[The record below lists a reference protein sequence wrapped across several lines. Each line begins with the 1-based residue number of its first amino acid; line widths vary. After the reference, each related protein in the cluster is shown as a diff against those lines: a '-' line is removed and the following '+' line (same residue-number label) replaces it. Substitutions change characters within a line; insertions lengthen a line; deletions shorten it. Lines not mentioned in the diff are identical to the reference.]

1 LGSSKALLAKRQG
14 LTRSH
19 KVNRDEDLCF
29 ASTNNS
35 SDVKQDIRYAFR
47 MLRKQ
52 PGFGTIAILTL
63 ALGIGA
69 NTAIFSIVNAV
80 LLRPLPYRDADR
92 IMVLNESSGPGQDY
106 SVALPDY
113 FDWRN
118 DNTVFEH
125 LAATHKESRN
135 LSGIPGRDPERVSCA
150 SVTRNFFNVVG
161 VSPETGRI
169 FSEDEDKV
177 GAPPVVVISDRL
189 WQRAFN
195 RDPGL
200 LGRSITLHDQNFTV
214 IGVMP
219 PQITSPQD
227 TDAWFSIMR
236 RSNNPAWMDRSHHP
250 MIFVWGK
257 LKPGVTVDRARV
269 EMKMIAA
276 RLERTYPETNGKVY
290 AVVTPLL
297 ENLVGKYRTN
307 LGLLLGAVGLVL
319 LIACANLANL
329 FAARGAARARE
340 FAIHAAVGATR
351 GQIVKKLLI
360 ESFVIALLGGALGF
374 FLAIWVR
381 DGLIALSPGN
391 VSRFHQISFD
401 LPVLGFTF
409 LVASLTT
416 MLFGLWPAWHTSQA
430 DIQLALKAGSAGSGD
445 PPSAKRARDWLVVSE
460 IALTLTLL
468 VAAGL
473 VLKSFSHLQ
482 SLLLGYEPRAL
493 FTARFEL
500 PWQKYNDRDKI
511 NTFAKALLDKVRSLP
526 GVQNAAVSS
535 NGPLMGGWQTGF
547 WREENQRPQ
556 PSDMLNSDLEV
567 VGGDYFSTLKVP
579 LLRGR
584 AFNERDTK
592 DSPRV
597 IIIDQAMAEQYFPG
611 ENPIGK
617 RLGVDPGNDNESY
630 VMSEIVGVVARMRF
644 HAVDEMA
651 PLPVIYC
658 SLGQAQRTSLTLF
671 VRSTMAS
678 TALER
683 AVRDAVTSIDSSLP
697 VFDARP
703 MTDRVRETWGA
714 QRLLSFLFSV
724 FAGLALVLATI
735 GLYGL
740 LAYTTL
746 KRVPEIGIR
755 LALGAR
761 PAQIRA
767 LILSH
772 GIQLLLIG
780 SAIGLVAAFGL
791 SRALQSVL
799 FEVKG
804 IDPRIYLGV
813 GLILFGATLLAAWI
827 PARRASRV
835 DPIVALHTE

>member
-1 LGSSKALLAKRQG
+1 MNDLRFALRQ
-14 LTRSH
+14 
-19 KVNRDEDLCF
+19 
-29 ASTNNS
+29 
-35 SDVKQDIRYAFR
+35 
-47 MLRKQ
+47 LRKS
-52 PGFGTIAILTL
+52 PGFTLVAVLTL

-80 LLRPLPYRDADR
+80 LLRPLPYPEADR

-150 SVTRNFFNVVG
+150 SVTRNFFNIVG
-161 VSPETGRI
+161 LPPEIGRT
-169 FSEDEDKV
+169 FGEDEDKV

-189 WQRAFN
+189 WRRVFN
-195 RDPGL
+195 ADPGV
-200 LGRSITLHDQNFTV
+200 LGRSITLHDQNYTV

-219 PQITSPQD
+219 PQVTSPQD
-227 TDAWFSIMR
+227 SDVWLSMMR
-236 RSNNPAWMDRSHHP
+236 RSNNAVWMQRFIHP
-250 MIFVWGK
+250 MIYVWGK
-257 LKPGVTVDRARV
+257 LRRGVTVDQARMQ
-269 EMKMIAA
+269 MKGIAA
-276 RLERTYPETNGKVY
+276 RLEKAYPETNGQET

-297 ENLVGKYRTN
+297 ENLVGKYKIN
-307 LGLLLGAVGLVL
+307 LALLLAAVGLVL
-319 LIACANLANL
+319 LITCANLANL
-329 FAARGAARARE
+329 FAARGAARSRE
-340 FAIHAAVGATR
+340 LAIHAAVGATR
-351 GQIVKKLLI
+351 GQIIKKLLI
-360 ESFVIALLGGALGF
+360 ESFVIAILGGALGF
-374 FLAIWVR
+374 LLAVWVR
-381 DGLIALSPGN
+381 NGLIALSPGD

-401 LPVLGFTF
+401 PPVLGFTF

-416 MLFGLWPAWHTSQA
+416 VLFGLWQA
-430 DIQLALKAGSAGSGD
+430 SHADVQLALKEGASGSGD
-445 PPSAKRARDWLVVSE
+445 PPSAKRVRDWLVISE

-473 VLKSFSHLQ
+473 VLKSFSRLQ
-482 SLLLGYEPRAL
+482 SLSLGYEPRSI

-511 NTFAKALLDKVRSLP
+511 DTFSRALLDKVRALP

-547 WREENQRPQ
+547 WREEKPRPQ

-584 AFNERDTK
+584 TFNDRDTK
-592 DSPRV
+592 DSERV

-611 ENPIGK
+611 EDPVGK
-617 RLGVDPGNDNESY
+617 RLGIDVGNDDEGW
-630 VMSEIVGVVARMRF
+630 VMSEIIGVVARMRF

-658 SLGQAQRTSLTLF
+658 SLGQARRTSLTLF
-671 VRSTMAS
+671 LRSTMGSA
-678 TALER
+678 ALEHSI
-683 AVRDAVTSIDSSLP
+683 RDAIASIDPSLP
-697 VFDARP
+697 VFDARR
-703 MTDRVRETWGA
+703 MMDRVQESWGS
-714 QRLLSFLFSV
+714 QRLLTFLFSV

-746 KRVPEIGIR
+746 KRVREIGIR

-761 PAQIRA
+761 PDQIRT

-772 GIQLLLIG
+772 GLQLLLIG
-780 SAIGLVAAFGL
+780 SVIGVVAAFAL
-791 SRALQSVL
+791 SRVLQSVL
-799 FEVKG
+799 FDVNG
-804 IDPRIYLGV
+804 LDPRIYLGV
-813 GLILFGATLLAAWI
+813 GALLFAATFFASWI

-835 DPIVALHTE
+835 DPIVALRTE

>member
-1 LGSSKALLAKRQG
+1 MNYLRL
-14 LTRSH
+14 
-19 KVNRDEDLCF
+19 
-29 ASTNNS
+29 
-35 SDVKQDIRYAFR
+35 AFR
-47 MLRKQ
+47 QLIKN
-52 PGFGTIAILTL
+52 PAFTAVAILTL

-80 LLRPLPYRDADR
+80 LLRPLPYPDADR

-125 LAATHKESRN
+125 LACTHKESRN
-135 LSGIPGRDPERVSCA
+135 LSGVPGREPERVSCA
-150 SVTRNFFNVVG
+150 SVTRNFFNIVG
-161 VSPETGRI
+161 LPPEIGRT
-169 FSEDEDKV
+169 FSEEEDKV
-177 GAPPVVVISDRL
+177 GAPPVAVISDRL
-189 WQRAFN
+189 WRRVFN
-195 RDPGL
+195 ADPSV

-219 PQITSPQD
+219 PQVTSPQD
-227 TDAWFSIMR
+227 SDVWLSMMR
-236 RSNNPAWMDRSHHP
+236 RSNNPVWMQRFIHP
-250 MIFVWGK
+250 MIYVWGK
-257 LKPGVTVDRARV
+257 LKPGVTLEQART
-269 EMKMIAA
+269 EMKGIAA
-276 RLERTYPETNGKVY
+276 RLEKTYPDTNGNET

-329 FAARGAARARE
+329 FAARGAARTRE

-351 GQIVKKLLI
+351 AQIVLKLLL
-360 ESFVIALLGGALGF
+360 ESFLIAILGGALGF
-374 FLAIWVR
+374 FIAIWLR
-381 DGLIALSPGN
+381 DALIALGPEG
-391 VSRFHQISFD
+391 VSRFQQISFD

-409 LVASLTT
+409 LIASATT
-416 MLFGLWPAWHTSQA
+416 VIFGLWPAWQTSRA
-430 DIQLALKAGSAGSGD
+430 NVQLALKAGSAGSGD
-445 PPSAKRARDWLVVSE
+445 PPSAKRARDWLVISE

-468 VAAGL
+468 VSAGL
-473 VLKSFSHLQ
+473 VLKSFSRLQ
-482 SLLLGYEPRAL
+482 SLSLGYEPRAL

-511 NTFAKALLDKVRSLP
+511 NTFAKALLNKVRGLP

-547 WREENQRPQ
+547 WREENPRPQ

-567 VGGDYFSTLKVP
+567 VVGDYFSTLKVP

-617 RLGVDPGNDNESY
+617 RLGVDPGNDNENY

-644 HAVDEMA
+644 HAIDEMA

-678 TALER
+678 AALER
-683 AVRDAVTSIDSSLP
+683 AVRDAVTSVDSSLP

-703 MTDRVRETWGA
+703 MSDRVRETWGA

-724 FAGLALVLATI
+724 FSGLALLLATI

-746 KRVPEIGIR
+746 KRVREIGIR

-761 PAQIRA
+761 PAQIRG

-772 GIQLLLIG
+772 GMQLLLIG
-780 SAIGLVAAFGL
+780 SVIGLVTAFAL

-799 FEVKG
+799 FDVKG

-813 GLILFGATLLAAWI
+813 GLLLFVATLLASWI

-835 DPIVALHTE
+835 DPIIALRSE

>member
-1 LGSSKALLAKRQG
+1 
-14 LTRSH
+14 
-19 KVNRDEDLCF
+19 
-29 ASTNNS
+29 
-35 SDVKQDIRYAFR
+35 
-47 MLRKQ
+47 
-52 PGFGTIAILTL
+52 
-63 ALGIGA
+63 
-69 NTAIFSIVNAV
+69 
-80 LLRPLPYRDADR
+80 
-92 IMVLNESSGPGQDY
+92 
-106 SVALPDY
+106 
-113 FDWRN
+113 
-118 DNTVFEH
+118 
-125 LAATHKESRN
+125 
-135 LSGIPGRDPERVSCA
+135 
-150 SVTRNFFNVVG
+150 
-161 VSPETGRI
+161 
-169 FSEDEDKV
+169 
-177 GAPPVVVISDRL
+177 
-189 WQRAFN
+189 
-195 RDPGL
+195 
-200 LGRSITLHDQNFTV
+200 
-214 IGVMP
+214 
-219 PQITSPQD
+219 
-227 TDAWFSIMR
+227 
-236 RSNNPAWMDRSHHP
+236 
-250 MIFVWGK
+250 
-257 LKPGVTVDRARV
+257 
-269 EMKMIAA
+269 
-276 RLERTYPETNGKVY
+276 
-290 AVVTPLL
+290 
-297 ENLVGKYRTN
+297 
-307 LGLLLGAVGLVL
+307 
-319 LIACANLANL
+319 
-329 FAARGAARARE
+329 
-340 FAIHAAVGATR
+340 
-351 GQIVKKLLI
+351 
-360 ESFVIALLGGALGF
+360 
-374 FLAIWVR
+374 
-381 DGLIALSPGN
+381 
-391 VSRFHQISFD
+391 
-401 LPVLGFTF
+401 
-409 LVASLTT
+409 
-416 MLFGLWPAWHTSQA
+416 MLFGLWPAWHASHA
-430 DIQLALKAGSAGSGD
+430 DIQLALNAGSAGSGD
-445 PPSAKRARDWLVVSE
+445 PPSAKRARDWLVISE

-473 VLKSFSHLQ
+473 IVKSFSRLQ
-482 SLLLGYEPRAL
+482 SLSLGYEPRAL

-511 NTFAKALLDKVRSLP
+511 NTFAKALLDKVRGLP

-547 WREENQRPQ
+547 WREENPRPQ

-617 RLGVDPGNDNESY
+617 RLGVDAGNDEEGS

-678 TALER
+678 AALER
-683 AVRDAVTSIDSSLP
+683 TAHDAVTSIDSSLP

-703 MTDRVRETWGA
+703 MTDRVRETWGV
-714 QRLLSFLFSV
+714 QRLLSFLFSI

-761 PAQIRA
+761 PDQIRR

-772 GIQLLLIG
+772 GLQLLSIG
-780 SAIGLVAAFGL
+780 SVIGLIAAFVL

-799 FEVKG
+799 FEVKEV
-804 IDPRIYLGV
+804 DPRIYLGV
-813 GLILFGATLLAAWI
+813 GLILFGATLVAAWI

>member
-1 LGSSKALLAKRQG
+1 MNDLTLALRQ
-14 LTRSH
+14 
-19 KVNRDEDLCF
+19 
-29 ASTNNS
+29 
-35 SDVKQDIRYAFR
+35 
-47 MLRKQ
+47 LRKS
-52 PGFGTIAILTL
+52 PGFSAVAVITL

-80 LLRPLPYRDADR
+80 LLRPLPYPDAGR

-113 FDWRN
+113 FDWRK

-150 SVTRNFFNVVG
+150 SVTRNFFNIIG
-161 VSPETGRI
+161 LSPKIGRT

-189 WQRAFN
+189 WRRVFN
-195 RDPGL
+195 ADPSV

-219 PQITSPQD
+219 PQVTSPQD
-227 TDAWFSIMR
+227 SDVWLSMMR
-236 RSNNPAWMDRSHHP
+236 RSNNPVWMQRAIHP
-250 MIFVWGK
+250 MIYVWGK
-257 LKPGVTVDRARV
+257 LKPGVTLEQARS
-269 EMKMIAA
+269 EMKTIAA
-276 RLERTYPETNGKVY
+276 RLEKTYPDTNGKET
-290 AVVTPLL
+290 AIVTPLL
-297 ENLVGKYRTN
+297 ENLVGKYRIN
-307 LGLLLGAVGLVL
+307 LTLLLGAVSLVL

-351 GQIVKKLLI
+351 GQIIKKLFV
-360 ESFVIALLGGALGF
+360 ESFLVALLGGALGF
-374 FLAIWVR
+374 LFAIWVR
-381 DGLIALSPGN
+381 NGLVALSPGD
-391 VSRFHQISFD
+391 VSRFREVSFD
-401 LPVLGFTF
+401 LRVLGFTF
-409 LVASLTT
+409 LVASITT
-416 MLFGLWPAWHTSQA
+416 VFFGLWPAWQA
-430 DIQLALKAGSAGSGD
+430 SHADVQLALKEGSSGSGD
-445 PPSAKRARDWLVVSE
+445 PPSAKRARDWLVISE

-473 VLKSFSHLQ
+473 VLKSFSRLQ
-482 SLLLGYEPRAL
+482 SLSLGYEPRAL

-500 PWQKYNDRDKI
+500 PWRIYNNRDKI
-511 NTFAKALLDKVRSLP
+511 DTFSKALLDNVRTIP
-526 GVQNAAVSS
+526 GVQDAAISS

-547 WREENQRPQ
+547 WREENPRPQ

-567 VGGDYFSTLKVP
+567 VAGDYFQTLKVP
-579 LLRGR
+579 LVRGR
-584 AFNERDTK
+584 TFNERDKK

-611 ENPIGK
+611 EGPIGK
-617 RLGVDPGNDNESY
+617 RLGVDAGNDDEGW
-630 VMSEIVGVVARMRF
+630 VMSEIVGVAAKMRF

-658 SLGQAQRTSLTLF
+658 SLGQAQRTGLTLF

-678 TALER
+678 ASLER
-683 AVRDAVTSIDSSLP
+683 AIHDAVTSIDSSLP

-703 MTDRVRETWGA
+703 MTDRVRETWGS

-746 KRVPEIGIR
+746 KRVREIGIR

-761 PAQIRA
+761 PAQIRV

-772 GIQLLLIG
+772 GMHLLLVG
-780 SAIGLVAAFGL
+780 SAIGLLSAFAL
-791 SRALQSVL
+791 SHALQSVL
-799 FEVKG
+799 FEVRG
-804 IDPRIYLGV
+804 TDPKIYFGV
-813 GLILFGATLLAAWI
+813 GLILFAATLFASWI

>member
-1 LGSSKALLAKRQG
+1 
-14 LTRSH
+14 
-19 KVNRDEDLCF
+19 
-29 ASTNNS
+29 
-35 SDVKQDIRYAFR
+35 

-52 PGFGTIAILTL
+52 PCFSVIAILTL
-63 ALGIGA
+63 TLGIGA

-80 LLRPLPYRDADR
+80 LLRPLPYPDAER

-150 SVTRNFFNVVG
+150 SVTRNFFSVVG
-161 VSPETGRI
+161 ISPEIGRI

-189 WQRAFN
+189 WRRVFN
-195 RDPGL
+195 ADPSV

-219 PQITSPQD
+219 PQVTSPQD
-227 TDAWFSIMR
+227 SDVWLSMMR
-236 RSNNPAWMDRSHHP
+236 RSNNPVWMQRFIHP
-250 MIFVWGK
+250 MIYVWGK
-257 LKPGVTVDRARV
+257 LKPGVTLEQARS
-269 EMKMIAA
+269 EMKTIAA
-276 RLERTYPETNGKVY
+276 RLEKTYPETNGKET
-290 AVVTPLL
+290 AIVTPLL
-297 ENLVGKYRTN
+297 ENLVGKYRIN
-307 LGLLLGAVGLVL
+307 LTLLLGAVSLVL

-351 GQIVKKLLI
+351 GQVVKKLLI
-360 ESFVIALLGGALGF
+360 ESFAIALIGGALGF
-374 FLAIWVR
+374 FMAVWVR
-381 DGLIALSPGN
+381 DGLIALSPGE
-391 VSRFHQISFD
+391 VSRFQQISFD

-409 LVASLTT
+409 LIASLTT
-416 MLFGLWPAWHTSQA
+416 VLFGLWPAWQA
-430 DIQLALKAGSAGSGD
+430 SHANVQLALKAGSAGSGD
-445 PPSAKRARDWLVVSE
+445 PPSAKRARDWLVISE

-473 VLKSFSHLQ
+473 VLKSFSRLQ
-482 SLLLGYEPRAL
+482 SLSLGYEPRAL

-511 NTFAKALLDKVRSLP
+511 NTFAKALLDKVRGLP

-547 WREENQRPQ
+547 WREENPRPQ

-567 VGGDYFSTLKVP
+567 VVGDYFSTLKVP

-597 IIIDQAMAEQYFPG
+597 VIIDQAMAEQYFPG
-611 ENPIGK
+611 EDPIGK
-617 RLGVDPGNDNESY
+617 RLGVDLGNDEEGW
-630 VMSEIVGVVARMRF
+630 VMSEIVGVVPRMRF

-651 PLPVIYC
+651 PLPLIYC

-671 VRSTMAS
+671 VRSRMAS
-678 TALER
+678 ALLER
-683 AVRDAVTSIDSSLP
+683 SIRGAVTSIDSSLP
-697 VFDARP
+697 VFDPRP
-703 MTDRVRETWGA
+703 MNDRVRETWGA

-735 GLYGL
+735 GLYGV

-772 GIQLLLIG
+772 GMQLLFIG
-780 SAIGLVAAFGL
+780 SIIGLAAAFAL

-804 IDPRIYLGV
+804 IEPRIYISVVAL
-813 GLILFGATLLAAWI
+813 LFSATFLASWI

-835 DPIVALHTE
+835 DPIVALRTE

>member
-1 LGSSKALLAKRQG
+1 M
-14 LTRSH
+14 
-19 KVNRDEDLCF
+19 NDLKF
-29 ASTNNS
+29 
-35 SDVKQDIRYAFR
+35 AFR
-47 MLRKQ
+47 QLGKS
-52 PGFGTIAILTL
+52 PGFTLVAVLTL

-69 NTAIFSIVNAV
+69 ITAIFSIINAV
-80 LLRPLPYRDADR
+80 LLRPLPYPDADR
-92 IMVLNESSGPGQDY
+92 IMVLNESAGPGQDFA
-106 SVALPDY
+106 VALPDY
-113 FDWRN
+113 LDWRN

-135 LSGIPGRDPERVSCA
+135 LSGIPGRDPERISGA
-150 SVTRNFFNVVG
+150 AVTRNFFNVVG
-161 VSPETGRI
+161 LSPEIGRT
-169 FSEDEDKV
+169 FSEDEDKA

-189 WQRAFN
+189 WRRAFN
-195 RDPGL
+195 ADPSV
-200 LGRSITLHDQNFTV
+200 LGGSITLHDQTYTV

-219 PQITSPQD
+219 PQMTSPQD
-227 TDAWFSIMR
+227 SDFWMSMSR
-236 RSNNPAWMDRSHHP
+236 RSVGIWMQRFIHP
-250 MIFVWGK
+250 MIYVWGK
-257 LKPGVTVDRARV
+257 LKAGVTVDQART
-269 EMKMIAA
+269 EMKGIAA
-276 RLERTYPETNGKVY
+276 RLEKAYPDTNGQETV
-290 AVVTPLL
+290 VVTPLL

-351 GQIVKKLLI
+351 GQIIKKLLI

-374 FLAIWVR
+374 LFAVWVR
-381 DGLIALSPGN
+381 NGLIALSPGD

-409 LVASLTT
+409 LIASLTT
-416 MLFGLWPAWHTSQA
+416 VLFGLWPAWQA
-430 DIQLALKAGSAGSGD
+430 SHADVQLALKEGSSGAGDSRL
-445 PPSAKRARDWLVVSE
+445 AKRARDWLVISE

-473 VLKSFSHLQ
+473 VLKSFSKMQTLQ
-482 SLLLGYEPRAL
+482 LGYEPRNL
-493 FTARFEL
+493 FTARLEL
-500 PWQKYNDRDKI
+500 PWRTYSDREKI
-511 NTFAKALLDKVRSLP
+511 ATFTKALLDKVTAIP
-526 GVQNAAVSS
+526 GVQSAGIGS
-535 NGPLMGGWQTGF
+535 NSPLMGGWQTGF
-547 WREENQRPQ
+547 WREENPRPQ

-567 VGGDYFSTLKVP
+567 VTGDYFQTFKAP

-584 AFNERDTK
+584 LLNERDTK

-611 ENPIGK
+611 EDPIGK
-617 RLGVDPGNDNESY
+617 RLGVDVGNDDEGW
-630 VMSEIVGVVARMRF
+630 VMCEIVGVVARMRF
-644 HAVDEMA
+644 HPIDEMA
-651 PLPVIYC
+651 PIPVIYC
-658 SLGQAQRTSLTLF
+658 PMAQAQRTSLGIF
-671 VRSTMAS
+671 VRSTLGAAS
-678 TALER
+678 LTKAIH
-683 AVRDAVTSIDSSLP
+683 DASAPIDPNQP

-703 MTDRVRETWGA
+703 MLDRVQETWGTH
-714 QRLLSFLFSV
+714 RLLSFLFSV

-746 KRVPEIGIR
+746 KRVREIGIR

-761 PAQIRA
+761 PAQIRT

-772 GIQLLLIG
+772 GLKLLLIG
-780 SAIGLVAAFGL
+780 SAIGLVAAVAL
-791 SRALQSVL
+791 SRALQTVL

-813 GLILFGATLLAAWI
+813 GALLFSATLFASWI

-835 DPIVALHTE
+835 DPMIALRAE

>member
-1 LGSSKALLAKRQG
+1 MNDLRFALRQ
-14 LTRSH
+14 
-19 KVNRDEDLCF
+19 
-29 ASTNNS
+29 
-35 SDVKQDIRYAFR
+35 FR
-47 MLRKQ
+47 KS
-52 PGFGTIAILTL
+52 PGFTFAAVLTL

-69 NTAIFSIVNAV
+69 NTAIFSVVNAV
-80 LLRPLPYRDADR
+80 LLRPLPYPNADR

-150 SVTRNFFNVVG
+150 SVTRNLFNVVG
-161 VSPETGRI
+161 MSAQIGRS

-177 GAPPVVVISDRL
+177 GSPPVVVISDRL
-189 WQRAFN
+189 WRRAFN
-195 RDPGL
+195 ADPSV
-200 LGRSITLHDQNFTV
+200 LGRSITLHDQNYTV

-219 PQITSPQD
+219 PQMTSPQD
-227 TDAWFSIMR
+227 TDVWLSIMR

-250 MIFVWGK
+250 MIYVWGK
-257 LKPGVTVDRARV
+257 LKPGVTVDQART
-269 EMKMIAA
+269 EMKGIAA
-276 RLERTYPETNGKVY
+276 RLEKTYPDTNGGEI

-297 ENLVGKYRTN
+297 DNLVGKYRTN

-351 GQIVKKLLI
+351 GQIIKKLLS
-360 ESFVIALLGGALGF
+360 ESFLIALIGGALGF
-374 FLAIWVR
+374 LFAVWVR
-381 DGLIALSPGN
+381 SGLIALSPGD
-391 VSRFHQISFD
+391 VSRFQQISFD

-416 MLFGLWPAWHTSQA
+416 VLFGLWPAWQA
-430 DIQLALKAGSAGSGD
+430 SHADVQLALKEGSSGSGD
-445 PPSAKRARDWLVVSE
+445 PPSAKRARDWLVISE

-473 VLKSFSHLQ
+473 VLKSFSKMQTLQ
-482 SLLLGYEPRAL
+482 LGYEPRNL
-493 FTARFEL
+493 FSARFEL
-500 PWQKYNDRDKI
+500 PWQTYSSREKI
-511 NTFAKALLDKVRSLP
+511 GTFTKALLEKVSAIP
-526 GVQNAAVSS
+526 GVQSAAIGS
-535 NGPLMGGWQTGF
+535 NSPLMGGWQTGF
-547 WREENQRPQ
+547 YREGSRPVLQ
-556 PSDMLNSDLEV
+556 SNMPSADLEV
-567 VGGDYFSTLKVP
+567 TTGDYFQTFKVP

-584 AFNERDTK
+584 TFNERDTK

-597 IIIDQAMAEQYFPG
+597 IVIDQAMAEQVFPG
-611 ENPIGK
+611 EDPIGK
-617 RLGVDPGNDNESY
+617 RLAVEAGNDEEGY
-630 VMSEIVGVVARMRF
+630 VMSEIIGVVGRMRF

-651 PLPVIYC
+651 PLPIIYC
-658 SLGQAQRTSLTLF
+658 SMAQVQRTSLGLF
-671 VRSTMAS
+671 VRSSMG
-678 TALER
+678 TAALSKSI
-683 AVRDAVTSIDSSLP
+683 RDVAASIDQNQP

-703 MTDRVRETWGA
+703 MLDRVQETWGTH
-714 QRLLSFLFSV
+714 RLLSFLFSI
-724 FAGLALVLATI
+724 FAGLALLLATI

-746 KRVPEIGIR
+746 KRVREIGIR

-767 LILSH
+767 LVLSH
-772 GIQLLLIG
+772 GLQLLLIG
-780 SAIGLVAAFGL
+780 SVFGLVAAFAL

-804 IDPRIYLGV
+804 VDLRIYLSV
-813 GLILFGATLLAAWI
+813 GALLFAATFLASWI

-835 DPIVALHTE
+835 DPIQALREQ

>member
-1 LGSSKALLAKRQG
+1 MKK
-14 LTRSH
+14 
-19 KVNRDEDLCF
+19 
-29 ASTNNS
+29 
-35 SDVKQDIRYAFR
+35 DIGYAFR

-52 PGFGTIAILTL
+52 PGFSAIAILTL

-80 LLRPLPYRDADR
+80 LLRPLPYPNADR

-113 FDWRN
+113 FDWQR

-135 LSGIPGRDPERVSCA
+135 LSGIPGREPERVSCA
-150 SVTRNFFNVVG
+150 SVTRNLFNVVG
-161 VSPETGRI
+161 MSAQIGRP
-169 FSEDEDKV
+169 FSEAEDKV

-189 WQRAFN
+189 WRRAFN
-195 RDPGL
+195 ADPSVL
-200 LGRSITLHDQNFTV
+200 SRSITLHDQNYTV

-219 PQITSPQD
+219 PQMTSPHD
-227 TDAWFSIMR
+227 TDVWLSMMR

-250 MIFVWGK
+250 MIYIWGK
-257 LKPGVTVDRARV
+257 LKPGVTVDQART
-269 EMKMIAA
+269 EMKGIAA
-276 RLERTYPETNGKVY
+276 RLEKTYPDTNGREA

-297 ENLVGKYRTN
+297 DNLVGKYRTN

-351 GQIVKKLLI
+351 GQIIKKLLL
-360 ESFVIALLGGALGF
+360 ESFLVALLGGALGF
-374 FLAIWVR
+374 LFAIWVR
-381 DGLIALSPGN
+381 NGLVALSPGD
-391 VSRFHQISFD
+391 VSRFQEVSFD
-401 LPVLGFTF
+401 PRVLGFTF
-409 LVASLTT
+409 LVASVTT
-416 MLFGLWPAWHTSQA
+416 VLFGLWPAWQA
-430 DIQLALKAGSAGSGD
+430 SHANVQLALKEGSSGSGD
-445 PPSAKRARDWLVVSE
+445 APSAKRARDWLVISE
-460 IALTLTLL
+460 IALTLALL

-473 VLKSFSHLQ
+473 VLKSFSRLQ
-482 SLLLGYEPRAL
+482 SLSLGYEPRAL

-511 NTFAKALLDKVRSLP
+511 NTFAKALLDKVRGLP

-535 NGPLMGGWQTGF
+535 NGPLMGRWQTGF
-547 WREENQRPQ
+547 WREENPRPQ

-567 VGGDYFSTLKVP
+567 VGGDYFQTLKVP

-584 AFNERDTK
+584 TFNERDTK

-611 ENPIGK
+611 EDPIGK
-617 RLGVDPGNDNESY
+617 RLGIDAGNDNEGW
-630 VMSEIVGVVARMRF
+630 VMSEIVGVVAKMRF

-651 PLPVIYC
+651 PMPVIYC
-658 SLGQAQRTSLTLF
+658 SLGQTQRTSLTIFL
-671 VRSTMAS
+671 RSTMAFAS
-678 TALER
+678 LKR
-683 AVRDAVTSIDSSLP
+683 AIHDAATSIDSSLP
-697 VFDARP
+697 VFDAHP
-703 MTDRVRETWGA
+703 MTDRVRESWGS

-724 FAGLALVLATI
+724 FAGLALLLATI

-746 KRVPEIGIR
+746 KRVREIGIR

-761 PAQIRA
+761 PAQVSS

-772 GIQLLLIG
+772 GLQLLLIG
-780 SAIGLVAAFGL
+780 SVIGLITAVVL
-791 SRALQSVL
+791 SQFLQRVL
-799 FEVKG
+799 FEVN
-804 IDPRIYLGV
+804 
-813 GLILFGATLLAAWI
+813 
-827 PARRASRV
+827 
-835 DPIVALHTE
+835 

>member
-1 LGSSKALLAKRQG
+1 MIADLKFALRQ
-14 LTRSH
+14 
-19 KVNRDEDLCF
+19 
-29 ASTNNS
+29 
-35 SDVKQDIRYAFR
+35 
-47 MLRKQ
+47 LRKS
-52 PGFGTIAILTL
+52 PAFTLIAVITL

-80 LLRPLPYRDADR
+80 VLRPLPYPNADR

-135 LSGIPGRDPERVSCA
+135 LSGIAGRDSERVSCA
-150 SVTRNFFNVVG
+150 SVTQNFFNVVG
-161 VSPETGRI
+161 VSAEIGRT
-169 FSEDEDKV
+169 FNEDEDKV

-195 RDPGL
+195 RDPSVI
-200 LGRSITLHDQNFTV
+200 GRSINLHDQNFAV

-219 PQITSPQD
+219 PQMTSPQD
-227 TDAWFSIMR
+227 SDAWFSIMR

-257 LKPGVTVDRARV
+257 LKTGVTVDQART
-269 EMKMIAA
+269 EMKGIAA
-276 RLERTYPETNGKVY
+276 RLEKMYPDTNGQETV
-290 AVVTPLL
+290 VVTPLL

-307 LGLLLGAVGLVL
+307 LTLLLGAVGLVL

-329 FAARGAARARE
+329 FAARGASRARD

-351 GQIVKKLLI
+351 GRIVRQLLT
-360 ESFVIALLGGALGF
+360 EGFLVALLGGALGVF
-374 FLAIWVR
+374 IAVWMR
-381 DGLIALSPGN
+381 DALVALCPEG
-391 VSRFHQISFD
+391 VSRFQQISFD
-401 LPVLGFTF
+401 LPVLGFAF
-409 LVASLTT
+409 LIASLTT
-416 MLFGLWPAWHTSQA
+416 ILFGLWPAWQTSHA
-430 DIQLALKAGSAGSGD
+430 DLQLALKTGSGGSGD
-445 PPSAKRARDWLVVSE
+445 PPSAKRARDWLVIGE

-468 VAAGL
+468 VAAAL
-473 VLKSFSHLQ
+473 VLTSFSRMQ
-482 SLLLGYEPRAL
+482 SLQLGYEPRGL
-493 FTARFEL
+493 FTARVEL
-500 PWQKYNDRDKI
+500 PWKTYSSREKI
-511 NTFAKALLDKVRSLP
+511 GTFTKALLDKVSAVP
-526 GVQNAAVSS
+526 GVQSAAIGS
-535 NGPLMGGWQTGF
+535 NSPLMGGWQTGF
-547 WREENQRPQ
+547 WREETPRPQ
-556 PSDMLNSDLEV
+556 PSQMLNADLEV
-567 VGGDYFSTLKVP
+567 ISGDYFATFKVP

-584 AFNERDTK
+584 TFNDRDTK

-611 ENPIGK
+611 EDPIGK
-617 RLGVDPGNDNESY
+617 RIGVDAGNDEEGW

-658 SLGQAQRTSLTLF
+658 SMAQAQRTSLGVF
-671 VRSTMAS
+671 VRSNTSA
-678 TALER
+678 
-683 AVRDAVTSIDSSLP
+683 AVLAKSIRDVVSSIDPSQP

-703 MTDRVRETWGA
+703 MFDRVHDTWGT
-714 QRLLSFLFSV
+714 QRLLSFLVSI
-724 FAGLALVLATI
+724 FAGLALLLATI

-746 KRVPEIGIR
+746 KRVREIGIR

-767 LILSH
+767 LVLSH
-772 GIQLLLIG
+772 GMQLLLIG
-780 SAIGLVAAFGL
+780 SAIGLLSAFAL

-799 FEVKG
+799 FDVKG

-813 GLILFGATLLAAWI
+813 GLLLFGATLLASWI

-835 DPIVALHTE
+835 DPIIALRQE

>member
-1 LGSSKALLAKRQG
+1 M
-14 LTRSH
+14 
-19 KVNRDEDLCF
+19 
-29 ASTNNS
+29 NNL
-35 SDVKQDIRYAFR
+35 RLAFR
-47 MLRKQ
+47 QLIKN
-52 PGFGTIAILTL
+52 PAFAAVAIITL

-80 LLRPLPYRDADR
+80 LLRPLPYPDADR

-113 FDWRN
+113 FDWQK

-135 LSGIPGRDPERVSCA
+135 LSGIPGRDPERISCA
-150 SVTRNFFNVVG
+150 SVTRNFFNIVG
-161 VSPETGRI
+161 LPPEIGRT

-177 GAPPVVVISDRL
+177 DPPPVMVISDRL
-189 WQRAFN
+189 WRRVFN
-195 RDPGL
+195 ADPSV
-200 LGRSITLHDQNFTV
+200 LGRSITLHDKNYTV

-219 PQITSPQD
+219 LQVTSPQD
-227 TDAWFSIMR
+227 TDVWLSMMQ
-236 RSNNPAWMDRSHHP
+236 RSNNSVWMQRFIHP
-250 MIFVWGK
+250 MIYVWGK
-257 LKPGVTVDRARV
+257 LKPGVTLEQART
-269 EMKMIAA
+269 EMKGIAA
-276 RLERTYPETNGKVY
+276 RLEKTYPDTNGNETAK
-290 AVVTPLL
+290 VTPLL

-307 LGLLLGAVGLVL
+307 LGLLLGAVGLVM

-329 FAARGAARARE
+329 FAARGAARSRE
-340 FAIHAAVGATR
+340 FAIHVAVGATR
-351 GQIVKKLLI
+351 GEIVKKLLI

-381 DGLIALSPGN
+381 DGLIALSPGD

-416 MLFGLWPAWHTSQA
+416 VLFGLWPAWQA
-430 DIQLALKAGSAGSGD
+430 SHADVQLALKTGSSGSGD
-445 PPSAKRARDWLVVSE
+445 PPSAKRARDWLVISE

-473 VLKSFSHLQ
+473 VLKSFSRLQ
-482 SLLLGYEPRAL
+482 SLSLGYEPRAL

-511 NTFAKALLDKVRSLP
+511 TIFSKALIDKVRALP
-526 GVQNAAVSS
+526 GIHNAGVSS

-547 WREENQRPQ
+547 WREENPRPQ

-617 RLGVDPGNDNESY
+617 RLGVDPCNDNENY
-630 VMSEIVGVVARMRF
+630 VMSEIVGVVGRMRF
-644 HAVDEMA
+644 HSIDEMA

-678 TALER
+678 AALER
-683 AVRDAVTSIDSSLP
+683 AIRDAVSAVDPSLP

-703 MTDRVRETWGA
+703 MTNRVEETWGA

-746 KRVPEIGIR
+746 KRVREIGIR

-767 LILSH
+767 LVLSH
-772 GIQLLLIG
+772 GLQLLFIG
-780 SAIGLVAAFGL
+780 SVIGLVAAFAL
-791 SRALQSVL
+791 SRAMQSVL
-799 FEVKG
+799 FEVKA

-813 GLILFGATLLAAWI
+813 GALLFAATFFASWI

-835 DPIVALHTE
+835 DPIIALRAE

>member
-1 LGSSKALLAKRQG
+1 
-14 LTRSH
+14 
-19 KVNRDEDLCF
+19 
-29 ASTNNS
+29 
-35 SDVKQDIRYAFR
+35 

-52 PGFGTIAILTL
+52 PGFSVIAILTL

-80 LLRPLPYRDADR
+80 LLRPLPYPDADR

-150 SVTRNFFNVVG
+150 SVTRNFFNIIG
-161 VSPETGRI
+161 LPPKIGRT

-177 GAPPVVVISDRL
+177 GAPPVAVISDRL
-189 WQRAFN
+189 WRRVFN
-195 RDPGL
+195 ADPSV

-219 PQITSPQD
+219 PQVTSPQD
-227 TDAWFSIMR
+227 SDVWLSMMR
-236 RSNNPAWMDRSHHP
+236 RSNNPVWMQRFIHP
-250 MIFVWGK
+250 MIYVWGK
-257 LKPGVTVDRARV
+257 LKPGVTLEQARS
-269 EMKMIAA
+269 EMKTIAA
-276 RLERTYPETNGKVY
+276 RLEKAYPETNGKET
-290 AVVTPLL
+290 AIVTPLL
-297 ENLVGKYRTN
+297 ENLVGKYRIN
-307 LGLLLGAVGLVL
+307 LTLLLGAVGLVL

-381 DGLIALSPGN
+381 DGLIALSPGD

-416 MLFGLWPAWHTSQA
+416 MLFGLWPAWHASHA

-445 PPSAKRARDWLVVSE
+445 PPSAKRARDWLVISE

-473 VLKSFSHLQ
+473 IVKSFSRLQ
-482 SLLLGYEPRAL
+482 SLSLGYEPRAL

-511 NTFAKALLDKVRSLP
+511 NTFAKALLDKVRGLP

-547 WREENQRPQ
+547 WREENPRPQ

-617 RLGVDPGNDNESY
+617 RLGVDAGNDEEGS

-678 TALER
+678 AALER
-683 AVRDAVTSIDSSLP
+683 TVHDAVTSIDSSLP

-714 QRLLSFLFSV
+714 QRLLSFLFSI

-761 PAQIRA
+761 PDQIRR

-772 GIQLLLIG
+772 GLQLLSIG
-780 SAIGLVAAFGL
+780 SVIGLIAAFVL

-799 FEVKG
+799 FEVKEV
-804 IDPRIYLGV
+804 DPRIYLGV
-813 GLILFGATLLAAWI
+813 GLILFGATLVAAWI

>member
-1 LGSSKALLAKRQG
+1 ML
-14 LTRSH
+14 
-19 KVNRDEDLCF
+19 EDLRF
-29 ASTNNS
+29 
-35 SDVKQDIRYAFR
+35 AFR
-47 MLRKQ
+47 QLIKN
-52 PGFGTIAILTL
+52 PAFSAVAIVTL

-80 LLRPLPYRDADR
+80 LLQPLPYPDVDR

-135 LSGIPGRDPERVSCA
+135 LSGIPGRDPERISCA
-150 SVTRNFFNVVG
+150 SVTRNFFNIVG
-161 VSPETGRI
+161 LPPEIGRT
-169 FSEDEDKV
+169 FSEEEDKV

-189 WQRAFN
+189 WRRVFN
-195 RDPGL
+195 RDPSV

-219 PQITSPQD
+219 PQVTSPQD
-227 TDAWFSIMR
+227 SDVWLSMMR
-236 RSNNPAWMDRSHHP
+236 RSNNPVWMQRFIHP
-250 MIFVWGK
+250 MIYVWGK
-257 LKPGVTVDRARV
+257 LKPGVTLEQART
-269 EMKMIAA
+269 EMKTIAA
-276 RLERTYPETNGKVY
+276 RLEKAYPETNGKET

-329 FAARGAARARE
+329 FAARGAARAKE

-351 GQIVKKLLI
+351 GQLIKKLLL
-360 ESFVIALLGGALGF
+360 ESFLIALLGGALGF
-374 FLAIWVR
+374 FLAVWVR
-381 DGLIALSPGN
+381 DGLIALSPGD
-391 VSRFHQISFD
+391 VSRFQQISFD

-409 LVASLTT
+409 LIASFTT
-416 MLFGLWPAWHTSQA
+416 VLFGLWPAWQA
-430 DIQLALKAGSAGSGD
+430 SHADVQLALKAGSAGSGD
-445 PPSAKRARDWLVVSE
+445 PPSAKRARDWLVISE

-468 VAAGL
+468 VAAAL
-473 VLKSFSHLQ
+473 VLKSFSRLQ
-482 SLLLGYEPRAL
+482 SLSLGYEPRAL

-500 PWQKYNDRDKI
+500 PWQRYNDRDKI
-511 NTFAKALLDKVRSLP
+511 NTFAKALLDKVRGLP

-547 WREENQRPQ
+547 WREENPRPQ
-556 PSDMLNSDLEV
+556 PSDMLSSDLEV

-584 AFNERDTK
+584 TFNERDTK
-592 DSPRV
+592 NSPRV
-597 IIIDQAMAEQYFPG
+597 VIIDQAMAEQYFPG

-617 RLGVDPGNDNESY
+617 RLGVDPGNDNENF
-630 VMSEIVGVVARMRF
+630 VMSEIVGVVAHMRF
-644 HAVDEMA
+644 HAIDEMA
-651 PLPVIYC
+651 PLPVIYS

-671 VRSTMAS
+671 VRSTMGSA
-678 TALER
+678 ALER
-683 AVRDAVTSIDSSLP
+683 SIRDAVISIDSSLP
-697 VFDARP
+697 TFVARP
-703 MTDRVRETWGA
+703 MLDRVQETWGT
-714 QRLLSFLFSV
+714 QRLLSFLFAI
-724 FAGLALVLATI
+724 FAGLALLLATI

-746 KRVPEIGIR
+746 KRVREIGIR

-761 PAQIRA
+761 PAQIRV
-767 LILSH
+767 LVLSH
-772 GIQLLLIG
+772 GMHLLLIG
-780 SAIGLVAAFGL
+780 SAIGLLAAFAL

-813 GLILFGATLLAAWI
+813 GLLLFGATLLASWI
-827 PARRASRV
+827 PARRAARV
-835 DPIVALHTE
+835 DPIIALRTE

>member
-1 LGSSKALLAKRQG
+1 
-14 LTRSH
+14 
-19 KVNRDEDLCF
+19 
-29 ASTNNS
+29 
-35 SDVKQDIRYAFR
+35 

-52 PGFGTIAILTL
+52 PGFSVIAILTL

-80 LLRPLPYRDADR
+80 LLRPLPYPDADR

-125 LAATHKESRN
+125 LACTHKESRN
-135 LSGIPGRDPERVSCA
+135 LSGVPGREPERISCA
-150 SVTRNFFNVVG
+150 SVTRNFFNIIG
-161 VSPETGRI
+161 LPPKIGRT

-189 WQRAFN
+189 WRRVFN
-195 RDPGL
+195 ADPSV

-219 PQITSPQD
+219 PQVTSPQD
-227 TDAWFSIMR
+227 SDVWLSMMR
-236 RSNNPAWMDRSHHP
+236 RTNNPVWMQRFIHP
-250 MIFVWGK
+250 MIYVWGK
-257 LKPGVTVDRARV
+257 LKPGVTLEQARS
-269 EMKMIAA
+269 EMKTIAA
-276 RLERTYPETNGKVY
+276 RLEKTYPETNGKET
-290 AVVTPLL
+290 AIVTPLL
-297 ENLVGKYRTN
+297 ENLVGKYRIN
-307 LGLLLGAVGLVL
+307 LTLLLGAVGLVL

-340 FAIHAAVGATR
+340 FAIQAAVGATR

-360 ESFVIALLGGALGF
+360 ESFVIALTGGALGF
-374 FLAIWVR
+374 FMAVWVR
-381 DGLIALSPGN
+381 DGLIALSPGE
-391 VSRFHQISFD
+391 VSRFQQISFD

-409 LVASLTT
+409 LIASLTT
-416 MLFGLWPAWHTSQA
+416 MLFGLWPAWQA
-430 DIQLALKAGSAGSGD
+430 SHANVQLALKAGSAGSGD
-445 PPSAKRARDWLVVSE
+445 PPSAKRARDWLVISE

-473 VLKSFSHLQ
+473 VLKSFLRLQ
-482 SLLLGYEPRAL
+482 SLSLGYEPRVL

-511 NTFAKALLDKVRSLP
+511 NTFAKALLDKVRGLP

-547 WREENQRPQ
+547 WREENPRPQ

-617 RLGVDPGNDNESY
+617 RLGVDPGNDNESH

-678 TALER
+678 AALER
-683 AVRDAVTSIDSSLP
+683 AVRDAVTSIDSSMP

-703 MTDRVRETWGA
+703 MSDRVRETWGA

-772 GIQLLLIG
+772 GMQLLLIG
-780 SAIGLVAAFGL
+780 SVIGLVAAFGL
-791 SRALQSVL
+791 SRVLQSVL

-804 IDPRIYLGV
+804 IDSRIYLGV
-813 GLILFGATLLAAWI
+813 GFILFGATLVAAWI